1 MSRCPCQRNASGGPV
16 ACQTSRAQA
25 SVLRQQIADSHLG
38 ATEVDVQLLHV
49 QDVLEHPE
57 ELGVRRTSITPPVLS
72 VR

>member
-1 MSRCPCQRNASGGPV
+1 
-16 ACQTSRAQA
+16 
-25 SVLRQQIADSHLG
+25 
-38 ATEVDVQLLHV
+38 VQLLHV